1 MRASPL
7 TSTVIIAGAALALQL
22 AAQDLRAET
31 GFIIDKVE
39 VGLHQNKSADS
50 PILKLLPTGTR
61 LEILARDG
69 KQAQVRDPEGVVG
82 WIDARYLTGDKST
95 RQLLTEAE
103 TEIARLKSELQAAQS
118 TATAQNPAQ
127 FEAMRQENEKLKQ
140 QLMSER
146 LKAGELQAELT
157 ELRKQAVPGDIAAL
171 KDQITA
177 LKSENRRL
185 SAAGN
190 PAAATQTAPKTLRG
204 RLLGYF
210 ADEEHGL
217 RRWFITLLIM
227 LAVGVGAGAYLIDY
241 LNRRRHGGFRI

>member
-1 MRASPL
+1 
-7 TSTVIIAGAALALQL
+7 VIIASAALALQL
-22 AAQDLRAET
+22 ATQELRAET

-39 VGLHQNKSADS
+39 VGLHQDKSADS

-103 TEIARLKSELQAAQS
+103 AEITRLKSELQAAQS
-118 TATAQNPAQ
+118 ATATQNPAQ
-127 FEAMRQENEKLKQ
+127 LEALRQENEKLKQ
-140 QLMSER
+140 QLISEK

-157 ELRKQAVPGDIAAL
+157 ELRKQAVPADITVL
-171 KDQITA
+171 KDQIAA

-185 SAAGN
+185 SAASN
-190 PAAATQTAPKTLRG
+190 PGAAASQSAPKTLRG
-204 RLLGYF
+204 QLLGYF
-210 ADEEHGL
+210 ADEELGL
-217 RRWFITLLIM
+217 RRWFIMLLIM
-227 LAVGVGAGAYLIDY
+227 LAIGLGLGAYLIDY